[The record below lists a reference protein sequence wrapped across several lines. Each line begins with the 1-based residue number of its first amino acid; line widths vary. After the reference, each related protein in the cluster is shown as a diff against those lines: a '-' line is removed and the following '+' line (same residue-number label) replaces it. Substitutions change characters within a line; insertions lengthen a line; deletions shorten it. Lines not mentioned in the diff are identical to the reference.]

1 MKKFLT
7 VISLCFTICAYTQT
21 EIAIIPQPAHV
32 LQFNGS
38 FMLSS
43 KTKIYVQPG
52 DAGIRKVGE
61 MLAAEIQDKTGL
73 KLPVIA
79 GNTSANN
86 TIRITS
92 SGAQDSLGKEGYQLS
107 VKPAAIVI
115 KANEGNGAFYAMQTM
130 LQLLPVTTKE
140 LSKAAVSIPAV
151 EITDKPRFEWRGLM
165 LDCGR
170 YYYSMNF
177 LKKFIDYIA
186 MHKMNTFHWHLTED
200 HGWRLEIKKYPR
212 LTDIGAW
219 RTETEFSQGRL
230 NGTPTGGF
238 YTQEQAKELVRYAA
252 SRFVNIVPEIE
263 MPGHATAALIAYPE
277 LSCTGGPFKTLTRWG
292 IQKEI
297 FCAGND
303 KTFEF
308 LENILSE
315 VTAIFPNAVI
325 HIGGDEA
332 PKDRWKACAKCQKRI
347 KEAGLKDEHE
357 LQSYFIKRIEK
368 FVLTKNRNIIGWD
381 EILEGGL
388 APNAWVMSWRGTK
401 GGIEAAKQHHNVV
414 MTPYDYYYLDYYQG
428 KPSLEPNAIWDN
440 AINTLEKVYNYEP
453 FDKEL
458 TAEQAQYIKG
468 VQGNVW
474 SEFIHRPEKVEYMT
488 FPRAAAI
495 AETGWSAAHLKNWDD
510 FAKRMETQYRRYD
523 LMGLNYA
530 MSAYNVWQTTRYD
543 SITNKA
549 EISFKTNSYRPEIRY
564 TLDGNEP
571 TASSKLYTAP
581 FSVKAPVLIKSAA
594 FKNGKMLGKVYEE
607 AVLKK

>member
-1 MKKFLT
+1 MKKILT
-7 VISLCFTICAYTQT
+7 VIGLCFTICAYTQR

-32 LQFNGS
+32 QQLSGS
-38 FMLSS
+38 FTLSS

-52 DAGIRKVGE
+52 DMGIQKVGE

-73 KLPVIA
+73 KLPVITA
-79 GNTSANN
+79 HASANN
-86 TIRITS
+86 NILITS
-92 SGAQDSLGKEGYQLS
+92 SGAPDSLGKEGYQLS

-130 LQLLPVTTKE
+130 LQLLPVATKE
-140 LSKAAVSIPAV
+140 LSKAAVPVPAV

-230 NGTPTGGF
+230 NGTPAGGF

-308 LENILSE
+308 LENVLSE

-332 PKDRWKACAKCQKRI
+332 PKDRWKACPKCRQRI
-347 KEAGLKDEHE
+347 KEEGLKDEHE

-401 GGIEAAKQHHNVV
+401 GGIEAARQHHNVV

-453 FDKEL
+453 FDNAL

-474 SEFIHRPEKVEYMT
+474 SEFIHTPGKVEYMT

-510 FAKRMETQYRRYD
+510 FAKRMETQYQRYD
-523 LMGLNYA
+523 QMGLNYA
-530 MSAYNVWQTTRYD
+530 MSAYNVWQATRYD
-543 SITNKA
+543 STTHTA

-571 TASSKLYTAP
+571 TGSSKLYTAP
-581 FSVKAPVLIKSAA
+581 FSVKAPVLIKSAV
-594 FKNGKMLGKVYEE
+594 FRNGKMLGKVYEE